1 MVKTSEEERLE
12 NEVRHLR
19 AQLEQLREILASGE
33 DASLQHALRSLHAS
47 EDRYRSL
54 VAAIS
59 EGVVLQAADGSV
71 LACNPAAEEI
81 LGLSRDQI
89 VGRTSL
95 DPRWR
100 AIHPDGTAF
109 SGAEH
114 PAMVTLRTGE
124 PQRNVPMGVHKPDGT
139 LTWIA
144 INTQPLWHSD
154 PERRSVV
161 SSFTDVTEVREAHR
175 ELERSARQ
183 LRVALAGAR
192 AGAWEWDIAS
202 DRVWWSEDVHRVFG
216 LPPGEFDGTL
226 ASFAALVHPLDQARV
241 RRAIAQALKVPEI
254 GARYS
259 VEYRVSFPDGSIR
272 WLHSAGTVV
281 RDESGDPIRMSG
293 AVVDVTR
300 SKDLEQRVVQA
311 QKMESVGRLAGGVAH
326 DFNNLLT
333 AVLVS
338 AEVALDRLEE
348 PEAVRRLLEE
358 IVDAGRHG
366 SRLTRQLLAFARR
379 QVVKPELVRVGE
391 VVERCRQLLERLLGE
406 HIELCVRVDDAGHV
420 VADPS
425 QLEQVVMNLA
435 INAGEAMATGG
446 RLEIAVRDVVLD
458 ADPGMARQVAAA
470 GRYVELTVSDVGEGI
485 PPEILDKVFD
495 PYFSTKEEGTGLGLA
510 TSYGI
515 VHQLDGH
522 MTIESTPGR
531 GTTVRVS
538 FPTDLSANR
547 PKVVET
553 RPAPMA
559 GDETILFVEDEPRV
573 RSLAVMALESYGYR
587 VLQAADAEEALTLAA
602 RFDGAIQLLI
612 SDVMMPGRSGVEL
625 AEELRTTRPAIRVL
639 LTSGYSAD
647 HLDSAGAGT
656 TSFLQK
662 PYRGDELARRVRG
675 LMDEADREA

>member
-1 MVKTSEEERLE
+1 MKTSEVERLE

-272 WLHSAGTVV
+272 WLHSAATVV
-281 RDESGDPIRMSG
+281 RDESGDPIRMAG

-348 PEAVRRLLEE
+348 PEVVRRLLEE
-358 IVDAGRHG
+358 VVDAGRHG

-379 QVVKPELVRVGE
+379 QVVKTELVRVGE
-391 VVERCRQLLERLLGE
+391 VVESCRQLLERLLGE
-406 HIELCVRVDDAGHV
+406 HIELRVRADDAGHV

-435 INAGEAMATGG
+435 INAGEAMAKGG
-446 RLEIAVRDVVLD
+446 RLEMAVRDVVLD

-470 GRYVELTVSDVGEGI
+470 GHYVELTVRDVGEGI

-515 VHQLDGH
+515 VHQLGGH

-538 FPTDLSANR
+538 LPTDPAANR
-547 PKVVET
+547 PKVLAT

-573 RSLAVMALESYGYR
+573 RNLAVMALESHGYR
-587 VLQAADAEEALTLAA
+587 VLQAADAEEALTVAA
-602 RFDGAIQLLI
+602 RFDEPIQVLI

-625 AEELRTTRPAIRVL
+625 AEVLRKTRPAIRVL

-675 LMDEADREA
+675 LMDEAGRES